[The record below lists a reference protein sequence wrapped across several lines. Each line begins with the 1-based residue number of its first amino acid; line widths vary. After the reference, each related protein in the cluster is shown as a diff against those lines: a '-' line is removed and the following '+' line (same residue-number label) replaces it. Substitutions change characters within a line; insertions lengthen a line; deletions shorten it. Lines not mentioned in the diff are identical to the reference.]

1 MNKFDW
7 SKYDYDYED
16 LKPQPTVPKEVKRPK
31 SNFDWEKYDTGEQ
44 ISQEKQPIKTPYDVP
59 EKTSEELRKMSASE
73 RQQYAEDLLTERE
86 YRQSRGFVKGVPSGL
101 TLRLSQKIPGMKI
114 EEGEYLEGL
123 GEFVGAAIPAG
134 ALTGG
139 AVAAT
144 REGLKFEGLKGIEPL
159 DIAIESAVGAGIP
172 ALIHSVRGGYQ
183 WIKSLNA
190 KQQAQAFAEGVIPN
204 DLTPDQYK
212 FYEEQVVPKLF
223 EEAQQE
229 HQLAV
234 QKAVQDHEFAYQQEI
249 NAVKSKH
256 EAKLLK
262 YQEEKQLSAEEFQK
276 AQSDFQNEMR
286 NVQAKHENTIIE
298 IQTDTEVSLAEFE
311 KAQSDFE
318 TMKMRNEAVKA
329 AIQSHGPIEIS
340 IEGRAEPLGREF
352 LPENI
357 RPSSPIPESTLES
370 KISDVV

>member
-123 GEFVGAAIPAG
+123 GEFVGAAIPYAGAFKLFSYPFKILDKALKFGPKAQAAADITAG

-139 AVAAT
+139 AV
-144 REGLKFEGLKGIEPL
+144 
-159 DIAIESAVGAGIP
+159 
-172 ALIHSVRGGYQ
+172 
-183 WIKSLNA
+183 
-190 KQQAQAFAEGVIPN
+190 
-204 DLTPDQYK
+204 
-212 FYEEQVVPKLF
+212 
-223 EEAQQE
+223 
-229 HQLAV
+229 
-234 QKAVQDHEFAYQQEI
+234 
-249 NAVKSKH
+249 
-256 EAKLLK
+256 
-262 YQEEKQLSAEEFQK
+262 
-276 AQSDFQNEMR
+276 
-286 NVQAKHENTIIE
+286 
-298 IQTDTEVSLAEFE
+298 
-311 KAQSDFE
+311 
-318 TMKMRNEAVKA
+318 
-329 AIQSHGPIEIS
+329 
-340 IEGRAEPLGREF
+340 
-352 LPENI
+352 
-357 RPSSPIPESTLES
+357 
-370 KISDVV
+370 